1 MHAVHAISIG
11 GLQNRLPIEI
21 ACTACTACTRPW
33 KPPLDTFGRLI
44 FGHFLRTV
52 SRNASKRP
60 TKMASKVNH
69 MLNTLADLAPTPLSS
84 LLSLRSLSVHIRCP
98 PDAGGVYS
106 PGVNKHL
113 SHPATFSFSLHR
125 QSGERYERG
134 EKHLAL
140 RSAQGTPCD

>member
-1 MHAVHAISIG
+1 MHAISIG
-11 GLQNRLPIEI
+11 DLQNRLPIEI
-21 ACTACTACTRPW
+21 ACTACTRPW
-33 KPPLDTFGRLI
+33 KPPLDIIGRLI

-84 LLSLRSLSVHIRCP
+84 LLSLRSLSVHIWCL
-98 PDAGGVYS
+98 PDAGCVYS

-125 QSGERYERG
+125 QSRQETRKRREAPRVEKRARG
-134 EKHLAL
+134 PVRLTVRDK
-140 RSAQGTPCD
+140 